1 VKRGAYV
8 TTISR
13 RTAGELCNLRV
24 LLAVHAARP
33 AAERALPEEIAKVS
47 RLMEAIERAARRG
60 KLVVFCHWPLRRRS
74 GLLEV
79 VVKLVPPM
87 SPCGECRIGIV

>member
-1 VKRGAYV
+1 
-8 TTISR
+8 
-13 RTAGELCNLRV
+13 V

-60 KLVVFCHWPLRRRS
+60 KLVVCLLPLAVAPAIR
-74 GLLEV
+74 LLEV
-79 VVKLVPPM
+79 GVELVPPL